1 LVDTLLD
8 FQDAVIG
15 YEADIPLISDLNL
28 RITRGSHVVITG
40 SCGVG
45 KSAIVK
51 TILGLLN
58 HWKGEYYAFG
68 RDMGNP
74 SAPLLS
80 YVRKKI
86 GILPDRGILLQHLTV
101 FQNIAL
107 PLRYG
112 HFVPL
117 EKVTALLEPFLEE
130 FHLEDLLDSYPSS
143 LNLDQIKKVGF
154 VRALI
159 NNPDLCILDDPFEGL
174 DDEGIEAFWRRL
186 TLIDSEKEITVLVFT
201 RKSMN
206 RKSYFNHRYHLMS
219 DGLHEVS

>member
-1 LVDTLLD
+1 MDTLLD

-15 YEADIPLISDLNL
+15 YEADHTLISGLNL
-28 RITRGSHVVITG
+28 RITRGSHVFITG

-51 TILGLLN
+51 TILGLLS

-117 EKVTALLEPFLEE
+117 ERVTVLLEPFLKE
-130 FHLEDLLDSYPSS
+130 FHLDDLLDLYPPS

-154 VRALI
+154 VRSLI
-159 NNPDLCILDDPFEGL
+159 NNPDLLILDDPFEGL
-174 DDEGIEAFWRRL
+174 DDQGTEVFWKRL
-186 TLIDSEKEITVLVFT
+186 TQIDSEKETTLLVFT
-201 RKSMN
+201 RKTMN
-206 RKSYFNHRYHLMS
+206 GKSFFSHRYRLMS
-219 DGLHEVS
+219 DGLYEVS

>member
-1 LVDTLLD
+1 MD

-15 YEADIPLISDLNL
+15 YEADFPLISDLNL
-28 RITRGSHVVITG
+28 RITRGNHVVITG
-40 SCGVG
+40 ACGVG

-51 TILGLLN
+51 TILGLLS

-68 RDMGNP
+68 RDMGHP

-112 HFVPL
+112 QFVPL

-130 FHLEDLLDSYPSS
+130 FRLEDLLDRYPSS

-174 DDEGIEAFWRRL
+174 DDEGVEAFWRRL
-186 TLIDSEKEITVLVFT
+186 ALIDSEKETTVLVFT
-201 RKSMN
+201 RKTMN
-206 RKSYFNHRYHLMS
+206 GKSYFSHRYHLMS